1 MSHALFTTSEIRA
14 IEANHAAKHPNISL
28 MQRAGAAVAKLALTL
43 TQNRKTKAAAILVLA
58 GPGNNGGDAWV
69 AAAALKKSGQRVTV
83 IALGDHKFADAAA
96 RGAHAAF
103 LRGKG
108 VIRKDIPKD
117 QTFDLIIDGLFG
129 IGLARAPAGAFAN
142 IIVRANALRANGGK
156 PGGASILAIDIPSGL
171 AADTGIGLGE
181 TIIADHTLTFLGFKP
196 GLFTAQGKDHAG
208 NVHLEMLGVGAP
220 GDTSGTGELL
230 TAEVVRAL
238 IPARCHQSHKGS
250 YGNVG
255 IVGGAEGMVG
265 AAVLAARAALYMGPG
280 KVFLGVVAK
289 DVPAFDPL
297 NPEIMFRKADDLAI
311 DEGLTVLAIGM
322 GLGVDKSAPR
332 LLSMALSRA
341 LPMVLDAD
349 ALNLIA
355 VTPSFAA
362 TLAARSD
369 TLPVPLLPAGDGRL
383 AGKPHADRNTRSTSS
398 TGAPFRPKMPETPRP
413 SWTFVLTP
421 HPGEAA
427 RLMNVSVAH
436 LQDDRVTSAIALA
449 KRYRGIVVLK
459 GAGTVIATP
468 DGRYFINTSG
478 NPGMA
483 SGGMGDALSGM
494 IAAFL
499 GQGLNAL
506 DAARLAVYLHG
517 AAADACVAH
526 GMAPLGLTAS
536 EVIFEARTLLNAGLE
551 HRDH

>member
-1 MSHALFTTSEIRA
+1 MTITLRHALFTTSEIRA
-14 IEANHAAKHPNISL
+14 IEGAHATKHPKISL
-28 MQRAGAAVAKLALTL
+28 MQRAGVAVAKLALTL
-43 TQNRKTKAAAILVLA
+43 TGKKSAAAILVLA

-96 RGAHAAF
+96 KKAYAAF
-103 LRGKG
+103 VRAKG
-108 VIRKDIPKD
+108 AVRKDIPKD

-129 IGLARAPAGAFAN
+129 IGLARAPAGAFSN
-142 IIVRANALRANGGK
+142 IIVRANAMRTNGGDS
-156 PGGASILAIDIPSGL
+156 GGPPILAIDVPSGM
-171 AADTGIGLGE
+171 ATDTGVALGE
-181 TIIADHTLTFLGFKP
+181 TIFADHTLTFLGYKP

-208 NVHLEMLGVGAP
+208 VVHLEMLGVAVP
-220 GDTSGTGELL
+220 DGTCGSGELL
-230 TAEVVRAL
+230 TAENVRTL
-238 IPARCHQSHKGS
+238 IPARRHQSHKGT

-265 AAVLAARAALYMGPG
+265 AAVLAARAALCMGSG
-280 KVFLGVVAK
+280 KVYLGVVAK
-289 DVPAFDPL
+289 DVPTFDPL
-297 NPEIMFRKADDLAI
+297 NPEIMIRKAEDLVT
-311 DEGLTVLAIGM
+311 DEGLTSLAIGM
-322 GLGVDKSAPR
+322 GLGIDKSAPR
-332 LLSMALSRA
+332 LLSMALSHP

-355 VTPSFAA
+355 TTPSFGA
-362 TLAARSD
+362 TLAS
-369 TLPVPLLPAGDGRL
+369 
-383 AGKPHADRNTRSTSS
+383 HSESSS
-398 TGAPFRPKMPETPRP
+398 TGAPSKPQLPETPRQ
-413 SWTFVLTP
+413 SWTLVLTP

-427 RLMNVSVAH
+427 RLMNVSVTH
-436 LQDDRVTSAIALA
+436 LQADRVTSAIALA
-449 KRYRGIVVLK
+449 LRYNAIVVLK
-459 GAGTVIATP
+459 GAGTIIATP

-517 AAADACVAH
+517 AAADACIAH
-526 GMAPLGLTAS
+526 GIAPLGLTAS
-536 EVIFEARTLLNAGLE
+536 EVIFEARTLLNAGLV
-551 HRDH
+551 HHDH